1 MDLTAIAWYAAICG
15 ALSALLAPLFG
26 GRTTRIIVGAAVGI
40 IAASLFPLAKTMM
53 GY

>member
-15 ALSALLAPLFG
+15 ALSALAPVFG

-40 IAASLFPLAKTMM
+40 IAASLFPLAKSLM

>member
-1 MDLTAIAWYAAICG
+1 MDLTTIAWYAAICG
-15 ALSALLAPLFG
+15 ALSALAPVFG